1 MTAEIHPND
10 LWNNK
15 TSAKRLV
22 KLILKLAEACHIL
35 ARGPPKMTSPDRV
48 MFYHQG
54 ERIPVDF
61 YLRYS

>member
-1 MTAEIHPND
+1 MEH
-10 LWNNK
+10 K

-35 ARGPPKMTSPDRV
+35 ARGPPKMTGPDRV